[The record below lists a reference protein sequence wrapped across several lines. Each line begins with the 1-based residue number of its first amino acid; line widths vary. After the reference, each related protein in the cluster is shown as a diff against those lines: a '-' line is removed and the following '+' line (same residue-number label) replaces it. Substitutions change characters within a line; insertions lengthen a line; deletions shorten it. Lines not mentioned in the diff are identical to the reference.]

1 MPRTFHNLIGDESVP
16 SDATFESRNASDRS
30 DVVGVFPDATK
41 AQVRRACEVAQ
52 GAARSWAKTPAPVR
66 GGLIGTIGKALERE
80 KEALSQLITR
90 EMGKTLRE
98 AGGEALGVTLDVR
111 SADSIRGCL
120 DAAEAE
126 FGPIDVLINNA
137 GVEAGAKTYAMIDED
152 DWDFVMDTNVKGPW
166 MMARAY
172 TERVVANGQA
182 GGNIVMVSSITDRRT
197 IKGQFPYAVSK
208 GAMTRM
214 TEVMALEAAKYR
226 IRVNALAPGYILTD
240 VSRLLLESD
249 QAPAF
254 MRGIPMRRFGDFE
267 DLDGPLLLLASDAS
281 SYMTGSVVTVD
292 GGHVCAS
299 L

>member
-1 MPRTFHNLIGDESVP
+1 MQNFRLDGKHVVITGASSGFGHHFAGVLAGAGARVALGARRTEKV
-16 SDATFESRNASDRS
+16 DAR
-30 DVVGVFPDATK
+30 
-41 AQVRRACEVAQ
+41 VAE
-52 GAARSWAKTPAPVR
+52 
-66 GGLIGTIGKALERE
+66 I
-80 KEALSQLITR
+80 
-90 EMGKTLRE
+90 RE

-166 MMARAY
+166 LMARAY